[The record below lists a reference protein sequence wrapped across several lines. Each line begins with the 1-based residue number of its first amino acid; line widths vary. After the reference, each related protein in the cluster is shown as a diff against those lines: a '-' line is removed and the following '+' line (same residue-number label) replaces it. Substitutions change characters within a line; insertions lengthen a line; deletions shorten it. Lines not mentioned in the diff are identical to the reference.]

1 MIETYKNIL
10 SLLKKKGYF
19 FETNNYKKDLCETEV
34 SVIVHKDK
42 IVVLIEDDIIVFKK
56 NNNFFSFVK
65 LRKAIAWGKMIGII
79 NKKFQEFV
87 KISTETKPLFYK
99 TLFH

>member
-34 SVIVHKDK
+34 SIIVRHDK
-42 IVVLIEDDIIVFKK
+42 IVVLIEDNTIVFKK
-56 NNNFFSFVK
+56 NNKFFSFVK
-65 LRKAIAWGKMIGII
+65 LRKAI
-79 NKKFQEFV
+79 
-87 KISTETKPLFYK
+87 
-99 TLFH
+99 

>member
-34 SVIVHKDK
+34 SVIVRKDK
-42 IVVLIEDDIIVFKK
+42 IVVLIEDNIIIFKR
-56 NNNFFSFVK
+56 NNNFFNFVK
-65 LRKAIAWGKMIGII
+65 LRKAI
-79 NKKFQEFV
+79 
-87 KISTETKPLFYK
+87 
-99 TLFH
+99 

>member
-1 MIETYKNIL
+1 MIETYRNIL

-34 SVIVHKDK
+34 SIIVRHDK
-42 IVVLIEDDIIVFKK
+42 IVVLIEDNIIVFKK

-65 LRKAIAWGKMIGII
+65 LRKAI
-79 NKKFQEFV
+79 
-87 KISTETKPLFYK
+87 
-99 TLFH
+99 

>member
-1 MIETYKNIL
+1 MVNVYQNIL

-19 FETNNYKKDLCETEV
+19 FETNNYKKDLCEIEV

-42 IVVLIEDDIIVFKK
+42 IVVLIEDNIIVFKK

-65 LRKAIAWGKMIGII
+65 LRKAI
-79 NKKFQEFV
+79 
-87 KISTETKPLFYK
+87 
-99 TLFH
+99 